1 MEVSY
6 NGGTPIAGW
15 FTMENPVKIH
25 DLGVPPFQEAYHLRP
40 PSSRRSRAAP
50 DNTLASAEPPDNSWA
65 NVWTLKKTPPIWI
78 DIHIYI
84 YTYVVGVKYIDTPIM
99 EDIYIYPIYHG
110 SWMINYCLADAWE
123 CERNGWECGNWSFFC
138 AVSLIMVHRQISSL
152 NEAQLYCWSSI
163 YT

>member
-65 NVWTLKKTPPIWI
+65 NVWTLKKNSSHMDRYTY
-78 DIHIYI
+78 IYI
-84 YTYVVGVKYIDTPIM
+84 YVCSG
-99 EDIYIYPIYHG
+99 G
-110 SWMINYCLADAWE
+110 
-123 CERNGWECGNWSFFC
+123 
-138 AVSLIMVHRQISSL
+138 
-152 NEAQLYCWSSI
+152 
-163 YT
+163 

>member
-65 NVWTLKKTPPIWI
+65 NVWTLKKNSSHMDRYTY
-78 DIHIYI
+78 IYI
-84 YTYVVGVKYIDTPIM
+84 RM
-99 EDIYIYPIYHG
+99 
-110 SWMINYCLADAWE
+110 
-123 CERNGWECGNWSFFC
+123 
-138 AVSLIMVHRQISSL
+138 
-152 NEAQLYCWSSI
+152 
-163 YT
+163 